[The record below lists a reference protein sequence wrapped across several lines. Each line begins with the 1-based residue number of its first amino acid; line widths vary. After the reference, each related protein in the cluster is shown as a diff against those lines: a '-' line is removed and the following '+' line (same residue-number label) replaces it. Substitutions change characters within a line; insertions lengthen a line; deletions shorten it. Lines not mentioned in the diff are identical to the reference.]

1 MKKTYTKPEISF
13 ESFLMST
20 NIAGDCEIRANTNTN
35 YHSCAHLY
43 GDQFLFGTD
52 LAGCLSGKYGDK
64 AVTFAPGQG
73 LTNDSFCYHTPT
85 EASNIFNS

>member
-35 YHSCAHLY
+35 YNTCGHVY
-43 GDQFLFGTD
+43 GDKILFGTD
-52 LAGCLSGKYGDK
+52 LGGCLRYEGKNQLIN
-64 AVTFAPGQG
+64 PGSG

>member
-35 YHSCAHLY
+35 YNTCGHV
-43 GDQFLFGTD
+43 
-52 LAGCLSGKYGDK
+52 YGDK
-64 AVTFAPGQG
+64 ILFGDDLYGCKRHGSNSLLFKPYEEKDGY
-73 LTNDSFCYHTPT
+73 DSFCYHTPT